1 MMKSY
6 WKRKGFIISAEVPII
21 TVTVE
26 GANTGSV
33 VTAFKALPDEIR
45 WQNSMPVVFPDT
57 VEAVV
62 NGELADIPVSWQTK
76 QDYNEEAPEEGLY
89 VFDAVLEE
97 GYILADDLEL
107 PRITVYIP
115 ESVGRVMRF
124 YMSGSAADTKVLE
137 ITTED
142 QLAEIAEL
150 VNSGILESFLFHDPN
165 QRAYIKLKNDIDLSA
180 YSQGYNGGKGWKP
193 IGNIQPFKGIFDGN
207 GFSISNLYIHDSHLN
222 HAGLFGRLE
231 KDAEIKNLTLTG
243 VDIQVG
249 NNVGAIAAELCPGRI
264 EDCYVSG
271 NIRGNQNVAV
281 IAAVLEEDSLIE
293 RCAAEADIRG
303 EEYCGGIAGR
313 IEDGAVFVFSGNSWG
328 IPENTADIKLLEGTQ
343 EGAPY
348 DPLTELAANNSNAN
362 ISDERDMN
370 YEKFPIKKSGE
381 FFILNF
387 KVLNKISLFLL

>member
-1 MMKSY
+1 MMKTAI
-6 WKRKGFIISAEVPII
+6 KRKGFIISAEVPII

-150 VNSGILESFLFHDPN
+150 VNKRYTGKLF
-165 QRAYIKLKNDIDLSA
+165 
-180 YSQGYNGGKGWKP
+180 
-193 IGNIQPFKGIFDGN
+193 
-207 GFSISNLYIHDSHLN
+207 
-222 HAGLFGRLE
+222 
-231 KDAEIKNLTLTG
+231 
-243 VDIQVG
+243 
-249 NNVGAIAAELCPGRI
+249 
-264 EDCYVSG
+264 VS
-271 NIRGNQNVAV
+271 
-281 IAAVLEEDSLIE
+281 
-293 RCAAEADIRG
+293 
-303 EEYCGGIAGR
+303 
-313 IEDGAVFVFSGNSWG
+313 
-328 IPENTADIKLLEGTQ
+328 
-343 EGAPY
+343 
-348 DPLTELAANNSNAN
+348 
-362 ISDERDMN
+362 
-370 YEKFPIKKSGE
+370 
-381 FFILNF
+381 
-387 KVLNKISLFLL
+387 

>member
-1 MMKSY
+1 M
-6 WKRKGFIISAEVPII
+6 
-21 TVTVE
+21 
-26 GANTGSV
+26 
-33 VTAFKALPDEIR
+33 
-45 WQNSMPVVFPDT
+45 
-57 VEAVV
+57 
-62 NGELADIPVSWQTK
+62 
-76 QDYNEEAPEEGLY
+76 
-89 VFDAVLEE
+89 
-97 GYILADDLEL
+97 
-107 PRITVYIP
+107 
-115 ESVGRVMRF
+115 
-124 YMSGSAADTKVLE
+124 
-137 ITTED
+137 
-142 QLAEIAEL
+142 
-150 VNSGILESFLFHDPN
+150 
-165 QRAYIKLKNDIDLSA
+165 
-180 YSQGYNGGKGWKP
+180 
-193 IGNIQPFKGIFDGN
+193 
-207 GFSISNLYIHDSHLN
+207 
-222 HAGLFGRLE
+222 
-231 KDAEIKNLTLTG
+231 TLTG